1 MCRYKETP
9 VSSIPDKHALAA
21 PVPSYYTFD
30 ICNTEEFPMTIINL
44 RLSAGERDELDTAAR
59 AKGITRSDLIRQ
71 SLKSY
76 LAPRSASKASLL
88 ADPWEDFARETV
100 AAHKAA
106 LKDMIDRIEDT
117 SWAASVE
124 RLYQIFRRKTVVAT
138 LGYQNPSLFTTNTE
152 PPFGPR
158 VTSAIGFASDDI
170 AEISL
175 SLEQFF
181 LEYLWHAG
189 DEAYAEIPKIWAD
202 AKARADAGE
211 ACPSHDEALAARTVR

>member
-76 LAPRSASKASLL
+76 LAPR
-88 ADPWEDFARETV
+88 
-100 AAHKAA
+100 
-106 LKDMIDRIEDT
+106 
-117 SWAASVE
+117 
-124 RLYQIFRRKTVVAT
+124 
-138 LGYQNPSLFTTNTE
+138 
-152 PPFGPR
+152 
-158 VTSAIGFASDDI
+158 
-170 AEISL
+170 
-175 SLEQFF
+175 
-181 LEYLWHAG
+181 
-189 DEAYAEIPKIWAD
+189 
-202 AKARADAGE
+202 
-211 ACPSHDEALAARTVR
+211 